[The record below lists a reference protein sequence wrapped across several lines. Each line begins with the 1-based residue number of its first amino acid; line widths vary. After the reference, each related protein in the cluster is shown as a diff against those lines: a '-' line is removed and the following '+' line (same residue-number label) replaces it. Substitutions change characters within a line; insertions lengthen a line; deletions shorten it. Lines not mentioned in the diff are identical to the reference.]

1 MCDEGQNLSDESD
14 RWVAH
19 GVGVPDVGLDD
30 IFEGFLNSLQN
41 QNEHEHLKR
50 ILKWILN
57 KLASFYDKIVFLYA
71 GLKKRIIVRNEW
83 NNTVEVRQKSNR

>member
-50 ILKWILN
+50 ILK
-57 KLASFYDKIVFLYA
+57 
-71 GLKKRIIVRNEW
+71 
-83 NNTVEVRQKSNR
+83 